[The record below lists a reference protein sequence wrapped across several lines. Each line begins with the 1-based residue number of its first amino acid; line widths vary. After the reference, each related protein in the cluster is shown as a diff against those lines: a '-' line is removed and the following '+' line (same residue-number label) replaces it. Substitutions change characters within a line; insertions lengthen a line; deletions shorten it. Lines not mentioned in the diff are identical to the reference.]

1 MKYGV
6 ILILKMERSFLMSR
20 PLKTGLD
27 YFPHDTMAHAD
38 PKLRSLMALY
48 GPDGYTFYF
57 IMLEIIFRSDNG
69 RITIGKPSEK
79 IGIAHTMCMKLKRF
93 EQVLETAL
101 DIGCFNMDE
110 YMDHGVLT
118 SNGVSKRIQ
127 KIKEEREAD
136 RKRREP
142 LKDKTKY
149 KEKEKAKTGK
159 LPEPD
164 SYPPGKLNEVEDVD
178 SCNGSFGQNSDEFR
192 LSELL
197 LSLIKKRNPSHKDPD
212 LQSWSK
218 HIDYM
223 IRIDKRQVSEIEKI
237 IKACQQDP
245 FWQNNILSTEKLR
258 KQYDQLKLKM
268 VTKQETIWPN
278 KVLPL

>member
-1 MKYGV
+1 
-6 ILILKMERSFLMSR
+6 MSR

-79 IGIAHTMCMKLKRF
+79 IGIAHTMCMKLKKF

-101 DIGCFNMDE
+101 DIGCFDMDE
-110 YMDHGVLT
+110 YVDHGVLT

-142 LKDKTKY
+142 LKDKLKY

-164 SYPPGKLNEVEDVD
+164 SYPPGKLNETEDTNR
-178 SCNGSFGQNSDEFR
+178 CNGTYSPNSDEFR
-192 LSELL
+192 LAELL
-197 LSLIKKRNPSHKDPD
+197 LSLIKTRNPSYKNPNI
-212 LQSWSK
+212 QEWAK

-223 IRIDKRQVSEIEKI
+223 IRIDRRTVSDVEKI
-237 IKACQQDP
+237 IKACQRDP

-258 KQYDQLKLKM
+258 KQYDQLTLKLA
-268 VTKQETIWPN
+268 VKQGTIWPTEV
-278 KVLPL
+278 VL